1 MAIRAPA
8 SQAVDPPPP
17 SLHLHGTDFE
27 RVCVRRSG
35 VAVYRGEIGYLR
47 IGAALEPE
55 LAVHRLMLE
64 HGYPVPRILHVG
76 RHHGALF
83 VIEESLGA
91 ETLGDRFASEQRTQ
105 GSITDEGFRVYLA
118 VAERY
123 ALAEAGCAREAH
135 SRGAVAT
142 TLVHA
147 DLHAFNMCAGGVID
161 LEGAGWGP
169 AGYDVATAPF
179 VPALCGLTSPRTPWV
194 TGDRL
199 GHYLAMVDRVFGD
212 HGMPKPS
219 SQLDEL
225 LVRRAISVCRKG
237 HPDPALRVA
246 RRRVLRSVVETF
258 VSGGRVSELL
268 GSGG

>member
-1 MAIRAPA
+1 MTRHRRPCTSTART
-8 SQAVDPPPP
+8 SN
-17 SLHLHGTDFE
+17 GF
-27 RVCVRRSG
+27 VRRSG
-35 VAVYRGEIGYLR
+35 VAVYRGETGYLR

-64 HGYPVPRILHVG
+64 HGYPVPRILDVG
-76 RHHGALF
+76 RHDGALF

-91 ETLGDRFASEQRTQ
+91 ETLGDRFASEQRTR
-105 GSITDEGFRVYLA
+105 GSITEEGFRVYLA
-118 VAERY
+118 VAERH
-123 ALAEAGCAREAH
+123 AVAQTRCARAAAQPGE
-135 SRGAVAT
+135 VAT
-142 TLVHA
+142 TVVHA

-179 VPALCGLTSPRTPWV
+179 VPALCGLTSPRTPWF
-194 TGDRL
+194 TGDQL
-199 GHYLAMVDRVFGD
+199 GDY
-212 HGMPKPS
+212 
-219 SQLDEL
+219 
-225 LVRRAISVCRKG
+225 VCRKG
-237 HPDPALRVA
+237 HPDPALQVA